1 MDSMSDVI
9 RDAYQKRVLILALFA
24 GEIMLKSGAE
34 VYRVEDTII
43 RICMACRVD
52 YVECVATTTSIILS
66 IDRDDEDADM
76 HTFLKRI
83 DFTNIHLTKI
93 SKINQFSRVF
103 TSTDLSVED
112 GFEQLKAINCISP
125 YPTFIRILA
134 AALVGITMVPYYGG
148 GILDMLCAGI
158 CGAVAYMI
166 SIFISVLKFPKFI
179 NIFVSS
185 AVCAVLA
192 YFLVRFGF
200 GTNFQP
206 VIIGAVTIFM
216 PGIAITNAARDLLSG
231 DMLSGVAR
239 AAEALIIAIAIAG
252 GTGVMLRVWQKSML
266 DISNAPTQEYTLP
279 LFLLFG
285 FITTGA
291 FALMFRAPLK
301 LVIPTAVVGAIG
313 MMSLV
318 SLMRFGF
325 SMIAAS
331 FLGTVIVAVL
341 SEVLSR
347 AGKDATTIFILPS
360 IIPFV
365 PGTTIM
371 STMSAILESDFERA
385 AAYGSESL
393 FTAGAIAVAIIL
405 VASITR
411 IVTAVVRRSKARL
424 ERRRI
429 RLAELAEI
437 DKGEGLDS
445 GTSPE

>member
-1 MDSMSDVI
+1 
-9 RDAYQKRVLILALFA
+9 
-24 GEIMLKSGAE
+24 
-34 VYRVEDTII
+34 
-43 RICMACRVD
+43 
-52 YVECVATTTSIILS
+52 
-66 IDRDDEDADM
+66 
-76 HTFLKRI
+76 
-83 DFTNIHLTKI
+83 
-93 SKINQFSRVF
+93 
-103 TSTDLSVED
+103 
-112 GFEQLKAINCISP
+112 
-125 YPTFIRILA
+125 
-134 AALVGITMVPYYGG
+134 MVPYYGG

-185 AVCAVLA
+185 ALCAVLA

-200 GTNFQP
+200 GTNFHP

-239 AAEALIIAIAIAG
+239 AAEAIIIAIAIAG

-266 DISNAPTQEYTLP
+266 DISNAPTAEYTLP

-285 FITTGA
+285 FVTTGA
-291 FALMFRAPLK
+291 FALMFRAPIK

-318 SLMRFGF
+318 GLMDLGF

-331 FLGTVIVAVL
+331 FLGTVIVATL
-341 SEVLSR
+341 AEILSR

-424 ERRRI
+424 ARRRI
-429 RLAELAEI
+429 RLAEMEKLKELM
-437 DKGEGLDS
+437 KEEDS
-445 GTSPE
+445 GGVQDES